1 VKITRDVVADLLPL
15 YVAGD
20 VSADTRVL
28 VEEYLAG
35 DADMKALL
43 ARQRMESPLP
53 LVDMPPDRELEVLR
67 RVRRSVAVQRWVF
80 GLANILTAMA
90 LTTELSFENGHFVGA
105 RLLFS
110 SSPPIFV
117 ELIVPAA
124 ILWIVYFRSKR
135 RVR

>member
-1 VKITRDVVADLLPL
+1 MKITRDVIADLLPL

-35 DADMKALL
+35 DADMRSLL
-43 ARQRMESPLP
+43 ARQRTDSPLP
-53 LVDMPPDRELEVLR
+53 PVDMPPDRELQALR

-80 GLANILTAMA
+80 GLASFLTAMA
-90 LTTELSFENGHFVGA
+90 LTTELSFENGHLVGA

-110 SSPPIFV
+110 SSPAILA
-117 ELIVPAA
+117 ELIIPAA
-124 ILWIVYFRSKR
+124 VLWIVYFRSKR